1 MIAMMKTDADIIQD
15 VLQGQSESFELIVN
29 RYHDRLLAAVRKVVA
44 CPMDADD
51 VVQDAFINGYLHLS
65 RFRGQSSLLTWLYR
79 IAMNLAISHQRKT
92 RRALSWDA
100 CSTGDS
106 YYPDDHSSS
115 PDEELLR
122 QERSEELHIA
132 LERLQPH
139 YRDVLLLREIEGYH
153 YKTIA
158 RMLGIPVGVVRSRLH
173 RARLKLRDML
183 QHTHAA

>member
-1 MIAMMKTDADIIQD
+1 MIAMMKTDADIIEE
-15 VLQGQSESFELIVN
+15 VLHGQVESFELIVN
-29 RYHDRLLAAVRKVVA
+29 RYQDRLLAAVRKVVA

-51 VVQDAFINGYLHLS
+51 VVQDAFVNGYLHLS

-79 IAMNLAISHQRKT
+79 IAMNLAISHQRKN
-92 RRALSWDA
+92 RRSVSWDA
-100 CSTGDS
+100 CSTAET
-106 YYPDDHSSS
+106 YVPADHSSS

-122 QERSEELHIA
+122 QERSDELHVA
-132 LERLQPH
+132 LDRLQPH
-139 YRDVLLLREIEGYH
+139 YRDVLLLREIEGHH

-173 RARLKLRDML
+173 RARLKLKDLL